1 MEIQNKLVVEHV
13 FLASVCSCSHVDRQ
27 EKRIVQEYCQLNYD
41 TDSCTCGCADESRDE
56 APKDRSR
63 EKKKEQLNATKQ
75 VKPIAKVRRIDRL
88 A

>member
-13 FLASVCSCSHVDRQ
+13 FLASVLCSCSRVDRQ

-41 TDSCTCGCADESRDE
+41 TDSCACGCADESRDE

-63 EKKKEQLNATKQ
+63 EKNERYKAG
-75 VKPIAKVRRIDRL
+75 
-88 A
+88 

>member
-13 FLASVCSCSHVDRQ
+13 FLASLYSCSHVDRQ

-56 APKDRSR
+56 APKDHYLWKDPSR
-63 EKKKEQLNATKQ
+63 EKKKNN
-75 VKPIAKVRRIDRL
+75 
-88 A
+88 

>member
-41 TDSCTCGCADESRDE
+41 TVSCTCGCADESRDV

-63 EKKKEQLNATKQ
+63 EKKMNATKR
-75 VKPIAKVRRIDRL
+75 VKPIAKVRRMDRL

>member
-13 FLASVCSCSHVDRQ
+13 FLASVLLCSCSRQ
-27 EKRIVQEYCQLNYD
+27 EKRIVQDNCQLNYD

-63 EKKKEQLNATKQ
+63 EKNERYKAG
-75 VKPIAKVRRIDRL
+75 
-88 A
+88 